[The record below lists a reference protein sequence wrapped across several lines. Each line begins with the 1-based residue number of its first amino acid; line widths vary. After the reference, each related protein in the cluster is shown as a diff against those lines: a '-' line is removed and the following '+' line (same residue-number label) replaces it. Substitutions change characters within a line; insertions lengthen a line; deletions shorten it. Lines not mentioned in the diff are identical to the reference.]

1 MREWSK
7 HYPDDP
13 DAATLYAESYIAAV
27 KVDPA
32 FDFLHC
38 DPRFQKA
45 ASGLRPDGLR
55 AYVGCDRSTR
65 WAVRPRRF

>member
-7 HYPDDP
+7 HYSDDP
-13 DAATLYAESYIAAV
+13 DAATLYAESYIDAV
-27 KVDPA
+27 KVDLA

-45 ASGLRPDGLR
+45 ASGLHPARLRGFRGL
-55 AYVGCDRSTR
+55 CN
-65 WAVRPRRF
+65 

>member
-32 FDFLHC
+32 FGFLHC
-38 DPRFQKA
+38 DPSFQKA
-45 ASGLRPDGLR
+45 ASGLRPDGHR
-55 AYVGCDRSTR
+55 GYG
-65 WAVRPRRF
+65 PM